1 MQKRLLSILL
11 YGLIPFWLCAQ
22 QGDFSN
28 KRSKVVPFS
37 NQSLPLDSLTIAP
50 ESLVLFFENQLL
62 DTAYYQFKNNQL
74 QLDSVGIDRVFKQ
87 KNPEIRAYFRVLP
100 YNLAATFNHLD
111 SSQIVVDDNGQVIA
125 FDYDPYAKNEAS
137 IIEFQGLDYNGTFA
151 RGISFGNNQN
161 LVLNSAFNL
170 QLAGNLGDGVEVL
183 AAISDN
189 NIPLQP
195 EGNTQQLNEFDKIFI
210 QISKNDN
217 KLIAGDYEL
226 GVRPPQSYF
235 MNYFKKMQGATFSNI
250 SEIGKKKATLSS
262 GASIAISRGKT
273 QRQTIVA
280 QEGNQG
286 PYRLEGAEGE
296 RFIIILAGTERVWID
311 GKLMKRGLEEDYVI
325 DYNAGD
331 ITFTPRRL
339 ITKDSRIIIEFEY
352 SVDNY
357 TRSMYAGNF
366 EYKKGDKFRAYLN
379 VFSEQDGKNPV
390 DDEFSPAERDSLFN
404 AGDNPFSATTSGIT
418 RLEEYTAFR
427 VLYKLIANP
436 DADICGAPDS
446 ILVYSTNPDSALY
459 AARFSLVEPGTGFYS
474 IDEDNLANGQVFEY
488 TGCGNQG
495 NYIARISIITPKQQ
509 QLYTLGTEYKFSKNS
524 RFRSEVALSNQDLN
538 RISPQDDDDNVGL
551 AAFTNFE
558 NDFNLSKNLKLETN
572 VSYEFKQAR
581 FEDLNP
587 YRPAEFTRDWNISST
602 NLVRAKEHLG
612 QGSLRL
618 RSKNGGTL
626 AYQFSGFLR
635 DSLYEGRKHVA
646 SYTLLKNGWEI
657 NAEGNILETDA
668 VEDRSRFF
676 RPKFS
681 LVVPLFRDSTGRKY
695 WRIGANGA
703 REKNERYTKL
713 NATEYSDTL
722 TTSSFHFDVYNVFL
736 ETPKSNKVNFL
747 ANFRQRLDYAPVE
760 DEFAASTVGS
770 EVNIQTSFR
779 NRRKNKKK
787 RRFGSSL
794 GINFT
799 YRQLEIKD
807 ENLTNNEPSETFLGR
822 LNHNW
827 NLFDGSIQ
835 TNTTYEVGS
844 GQERKIEFFFDEN
857 LEGTG
862 AYIWN
867 DYSMDSVIQVSEV
880 EIAPFGNGT
889 VDRFVRYTDEFIRTN
904 NVVFNQS
911 IRLEPKAIWF
921 SEKKGYKKFLRRFST
936 QSSLQ
941 ISRKVK
947 DDADVS
953 PWNPFELNIADT
965 TLVSTNSNIRNTL
978 FFNRADPKFDIQ
990 IGMSINEIKSL
1001 LSSGFDSRRTEK
1013 QFVKYRW
1020 NISKTISHTAE
1031 VSQNSKQRET
1041 ENTPENNFN
1050 IEGYELK
1057 PTLRWQPKKNFRTGI
1072 SYAYEKSE
1080 NTVGDFG
1087 ENSTKH
1093 DLSWDLKFNKSSKTS
1108 IETKFSFVQV
1118 DFNGEANSAVGF
1130 AFLNGLQN
1138 GNNFLWNMTIDR
1150 KLARNIQL
1158 SIGYE
1163 GRKTGTA
1170 RVVHVGRAQMA
1181 ATF

>member
-1 MQKRLLSILL
+1 MQKHLLSILL
-11 YGLIPFWLCAQ
+11 LLFIPFFLVAQ
-22 QGDFSN
+22 QDGFSN
-28 KRSKVVPFS
+28 KRSKNIAFS
-37 NQSLPLDSLTIAP
+37 SELQAIGSLTVVP
-50 ESLVLFFENQLL
+50 ESLTLFIDKKKL
-62 DTAYYQFKNNQL
+62 DSAFYHFGNNQL
-74 QLDSVGIDRVFKQ
+74 QLDSIQIDSFFEN
-87 KNPEIRAYFRVLP
+87 KNPIFQANFRVLP

-111 SSQIVVDDNGQVIA
+111 SSLSIIEGRKIIG
-125 FDYDPYAKNEAS
+125 FEYDPYAKNEAG

-170 QLAGNLGDGVEVL
+170 QLAGNLGDGVEIL

-210 QISKNDN
+210 QISKDNN

-235 MNYFKKMQGATFSNI
+235 MNYFKKMQGATYSNI
-250 SEIGKKKATLSS
+250 SEVFKKKGILSS

-273 QRQTIVA
+273 ARQDITA
-280 QEGNQG
+280 EEGNQG

-296 RFIIILAGTERVWID
+296 RFIIVLAGTERVWID
-311 GKLMKRGLEEDYVI
+311 GKLMTRGLEEDYVI

-366 EYKKGDKFRAYLN
+366 EYKQGDKFRAYLN
-379 VFSEQDGKNPV
+379 IFSEQDGKIPV
-390 DDEFSPAERDSLFN
+390 DDEFSAAERDSLFN
-404 AGDNPFSATTSGIT
+404 AGDDPFSATTTGIN
-418 RLEEYTAFR
+418 RVDEYTAFR

-436 DADICGAPDS
+436 HADICGAPDS
-446 ILVYSTNPDSALY
+446 VLIYSTNPDSALY
-459 AARFSLVEPGTGFYS
+459 AARFSLVQAGTGFYS
-474 IDEDNLANGQVFEY
+474 LDADNLANGQVYEY
-488 TGCGNQG
+488 TGCEIRG

-509 QLYTLGTEYKFSKNS
+509 QLYTLGAEYEFSKNN
-524 RFRSEVALSNQDLN
+524 RFRSEIALSNQDLN
-538 RISPQDDDDNVGL
+538 RISPKDDGDNVGL

-558 NDFNLSKNLKLETN
+558 NDFNLNKNLRLETE
-572 VSYEFKQAR
+572 VSYEYKQSR

-587 YRPAEFTRDWNISST
+587 YRTAEFTRDWNINSINSFKAT
-602 NLVRAKEHLG
+602 EHLG
-612 QGSLRL
+612 SGSLRL
-618 RSKNGGTL
+618 RSKKSGTL
-626 AYQFSGFLR
+626 EYNFSGFFR
-635 DSLYEGRKHVA
+635 DSLYEGLKHVA
-646 SYTLLKNGWEI
+646 TYSFLKNGWEI
-657 NAEGNILETDA
+657 RAEGNLLETK
-668 VEDRSRFF
+668 ETEETSRFF
-676 RPKFS
+676 RPTFTI
-681 LVVPLFRDSTGRKY
+681 VMPIFRDSTGKKF
-695 WRIGANGA
+695 WRIGMTGE
-703 REKNERYTKL
+703 REQNERYTKFGQ
-713 NATEYSDTL
+713 NQQSDTL
-722 TTSSFHFDVYNVFL
+722 QSNSFNFDVYNVFI
-736 ETPKSNKVNFL
+736 ETPKNDKINFL
-747 ANFRQRLDYAPVE
+747 ANFRQRLDYAPAGQ
-760 DEFAASTVGS
+760 DFAASTVGS
-770 EVNIQTSFR
+770 EVNIQSSFR
-779 NRRKNKKK
+779 NRRKNKNK
-787 RRFGSSL
+787 RRFLSTL

-799 YRQLEIKD
+799 YRQLEIKN
-807 ENLTNNEPSETFLGR
+807 ETLTSNEPSETFLGR

-827 NLFDGSIQ
+827 SLYDGSIQ

-857 LEGTG
+857 QEGTG

-867 DYSMDSVIQVSEV
+867 DYNIDSVIQVSEV
-880 EIAPFGNGT
+880 EISPFGNGT

-921 SEKKGYKKFLRRFST
+921 SEKKGFKKLLTKLST

-941 ISRKVK
+941 ISRKVR

-953 PWNPFELNIADT
+953 PWNPFQLNIADT

-990 IGMSINEIKSL
+990 VGMSINEIKSL
-1001 LSSGFDSRRTEK
+1001 LSSGFDSRRTDK
-1013 QFVKYRW
+1013 QFLKWRW
-1020 NISKTISHTAE
+1020 NLSKTFSTTAE
-1031 VSQNSKQRET
+1031 ISQNRKQRVNET
-1041 ENTPENNFN
+1041 TTENNFN
-1050 IEGYELK
+1050 IESYMLQ
-1057 PTLRWQPKKNFRTGI
+1057 PTLRWQPKKNFRMGV
-1072 SYAYEKSE
+1072 SYAYESSE
-1080 NTVGDFG
+1080 NTVGDNG
-1087 ENSTKH
+1087 ESSTKH
-1093 DLSWDLKFNKSSKTS
+1093 DLGWELKFNKSSKTS
-1108 IETKFSFVQV
+1108 VETEFSFVKV
-1118 DFNGEANSAVGF
+1118 AFDGETNSAVGF

-1138 GNNFLWNMTIDR
+1138 GNNYLWNVTIDR

-1170 RVVHVGRAQMA
+1170 RVIHVGRAQMA

>member
-1 MQKRLLSILL
+1 MQKLLLSILL
-11 YGLIPFWLCAQ
+11 LLLVPLLLVAQ
-22 QGDFSN
+22 QEDFSN
-28 KRSKVVPFS
+28 NRSKIIAFS
-37 NQSLPLDSLTIAP
+37 SELQSIDSLTVVP
-50 ESLVLFFENQLL
+50 ESLTILINDEKL
-62 DTAYYQFKNNQL
+62 DTAFYQFENNQL
-74 QLDSVGIDRVFKQ
+74 QLDSVQINRFFNIKNPRLQANFRVF
-87 KNPEIRAYFRVLP
+87 PF
-100 YNLAATFNHLD
+100 NLAATFNHLD
-111 SSQIVVDDNGQVIA
+111 SSLSIVEGDKIIG
-125 FDYDPYAKNEAS
+125 FEYDPYAKNEAG

-170 QLAGNLGDGVEVL
+170 QLAGNLGDGVEIL

-210 QISKNDN
+210 QISKDNN

-226 GVRPPQSYF
+226 GVRAPQSYF
-235 MNYFKKMQGATFSNI
+235 MNYFKKMQGATFNNI
-250 SEIGKKKATLSS
+250 SEVFKKKGTLSS

-273 QRQTIVA
+273 ARQNIAVE
-280 QEGNQG
+280 EGNQG

-311 GKLMKRGLEEDYVI
+311 GKLMTRGLEEDYVI

-339 ITKDSRIIIEFEY
+339 VTKDSRVIIEFEY

-366 EYKKGDKFRAYLN
+366 EYKQGDKFRAYLN
-379 VFSEQDGKNPV
+379 VFSEQDGKTPV
-390 DDEFSPAERDSLFN
+390 DEAFSDAERDSLFN
-404 AGDNPFSATTSGIT
+404 AGDDPFSATTTGIN
-418 RLEEYTAFR
+418 RVDEFTAFR

-459 AARFSLVEPGTGFYS
+459 AARFSLVEAGTGFYNL
-474 IDEDNLANGQVFEY
+474 DEDNPANGQVYEY
-488 TGCGNQG
+488 GGCENRG

-509 QLYTLGTEYKFSKNS
+509 QLYVLGTEYEFSKNS
-524 RFRSEVALSNQDLN
+524 RVRSEIALSNQDLN
-538 RISPQDDDDNVGL
+538 RISPKDDGDNVGL

-558 NDFNLSKNLKLETN
+558 NDFELNKNLRLETDVN
-572 VSYEFKQAR
+572 YEYKQAR

-587 YRPAEFTRDWNISST
+587 YRPAEFVRDWNIESSSSI
-602 NLVRAKEHLG
+602 RATEHLG
-612 QGSLRL
+612 TGSVRL
-618 RSKNGGTL
+618 RSKNSGTL
-626 AYQFSGFLR
+626 AYNFTGFFR
-635 DSLYEGRKHVA
+635 DSLYEGLKHVA
-646 SYTLLKNGWEI
+646 TYSFLKNGWEI
-657 NAEGNILETDA
+657 QAEGNILTTDA
-668 VEDRSRFF
+668 TEERSRFF
-676 RPKFS
+676 RPKFTFIM
-681 LVVPLFRDSTGRKY
+681 PMFRDSTGKKY
-695 WRIGANGA
+695 WRMGVTGE
-703 REKNERYTKL
+703 REQNERYAKFSQ
-713 NATEYSDTL
+713 NQQSDTL
-722 TTSSFHFDVYNVFL
+722 QSNSFNFDVYNVFI
-736 ETPKSNKVNFL
+736 ETPQNDKINFL
-747 ANFRQRLDYAPVE
+747 ANFRQRLDYAPAGE
-760 DEFAASTVGS
+760 DFAASTVGS
-770 EVNIQTSFR
+770 EVNIQGSFR

-787 RRFGSSL
+787 RRFLSTL
-794 GINFT
+794 GVNFT

-807 ENLTNNEPSETFLGR
+807 ETLTNNEASETFLGR

-827 NLFDGSIQ
+827 SLFDGSIQ

-857 LEGTG
+857 QEGTG

-867 DYSMDSVIQVSEV
+867 DYNLDSIIQVSEV

-921 SEKKGYKKFLRRFST
+921 NEKKGFKKLMTKFST

-941 ISRKVK
+941 ISRKVR

-953 PWNPFELNIADT
+953 PWNPFQLNIADT

-1001 LSSGFDSRRTEK
+1001 LSSGFDSRRTDK
-1013 QFVKYRW
+1013 QFLKWRW
-1020 NISKTISHTAE
+1020 NLSKTFSSTAE
-1031 VSQNSKQRET
+1031 ISQNRKQRANET
-1041 ENTPENNFN
+1041 TTENNFN
-1050 IEGYELK
+1050 IESYILQ
-1057 PTLRWQPKKNFRTGI
+1057 PTIRWQPKKNFRMGV
-1072 SYAYEKSE
+1072 SYAYETSE
-1080 NTVGDFG
+1080 NTVGDNG
-1087 ENSTKH
+1087 ETSTKH
-1093 DLSWDLKFNKSSKTS
+1093 DFGWELKFNKSSKTS
-1108 IETKFSFVQV
+1108 VETEFSFVKV
-1118 DFNGEANSAVGF
+1118 AFDGEVNSAVGF

-1138 GNNFLWNMTIDR
+1138 GNNYLWNLTIDR

-1170 RVVHVGRAQMA
+1170 NVVHVGRAQMA